1 MPINL
6 RYSHS
11 VIRFR
16 FDFRFIWGGN
26 YNTYFSVFLLIHH
39 RDSPVLNVFAEQS
52 PASAAPCRF
61 LMRTGT
67 PAQAEA
73 GFRHRSCLL
82 LGKFDDLGR
91 FRNTTIGF
99 WEVHPVTVRLEKS
112 RKRRCNCGWYF
123 DFACCGRAAAYV
135 IMCLQ
140 TGVRPHSIR
149 LVQRDGPLTDA
160 VRALHRNTAL

>member
-1 MPINL
+1 M
-6 RYSHS
+6 
-11 VIRFR
+11 
-16 FDFRFIWGGN
+16 
-26 YNTYFSVFLLIHH
+26 
-39 RDSPVLNVFAEQS
+39 LNVFAEQS

-73 GFRHRSCLL
+73 GFHHHSCLL
-82 LGKFDDLGR
+82 LGQFDDLGR

-112 RKRRCNCGWYF
+112 RERRCNCGWYF

-140 TGVRPHSIR
+140 TGVRPHSTR
-149 LVQRDGPLTDA
+149 LVQRKLGCWLMRCA
-160 VRALHRNTAL
+160 RCTAIRHFEISCKFFIKIL